1 MLFLIEF
8 YFFWSLVFVQG
19 RNGGIGALDD
29 DVDHILA
36 VRRRLL
42 MRTEEKGL
50 EEIWKSKK
58 GRVLGLVILGNLG
71 H

>member
-1 MLFLIEF
+1 
-8 YFFWSLVFVQG
+8 LVFVQG

-29 DVDHILA
+29 DDDHILA

-42 MRTEEKGL
+42 MRTEEKKGFRRDM
-50 EEIWKSKK
+50 EVKK

>member
-1 MLFLIEF
+1 
-8 YFFWSLVFVQG
+8 LVFVQG

-29 DVDHILA
+29 DDDHILA

-50 EEIWKSKK
+50 EEIWKSK
-58 GRVLGLVILGNLG
+58 RVGS
-71 H
+71 

>member
-1 MLFLIEF
+1 MMMMMI
-8 YFFWSLVFVQG
+8 
-19 RNGGIGALDD
+19 N
-29 DVDHILA
+29 ILA

-42 MRTEEKGL
+42 MRTEEKKGFRRDM
-50 EEIWKSKK
+50 EVKK

>member
-1 MLFLIEF
+1 MMMMI
-8 YFFWSLVFVQG
+8 
-19 RNGGIGALDD
+19 N
-29 DVDHILA
+29 ILA

>member
-29 DVDHILA
+29 DDDHILA

-50 EEIWKSKK
+50 EEIWKSK
-58 GRVLGLVILGNLG
+58 RVGS
-71 H
+71 